1 MRTRMSASRTHTH
14 AGLACAHAVL
24 ARLYFLAPVHENDVS
39 ASTYGHCPG
48 SFLRLACARCRL
60 FGSLQCWWKM
70 MVCDKGGVWQSVGE
84 RWCET
89 DVVCDK
95 DVCVCV
101 KDGVKDGVWQRWC
114 VTKCW
119 WKMVWERCC
128 VTKMCVCVTKMCVK
142 DGVWQSVGER
152 WCGRR
157 GAEEEEEAEEDNTG
171 DADLKTR
178 TPHNFVGKNQKSGWR
193 VFYLLNGMCLSQPSS
208 LYQRCFLFPLLK
220 GPGFPTVFLEN
231 FPIFEGFLRAKCF
244 PTVKARAQGC
254 KKIKIK

>member
-1 MRTRMSASRTHTH
+1 
-14 AGLACAHAVL
+14 
-24 ARLYFLAPVHENDVS
+24 
-39 ASTYGHCPG
+39 
-48 SFLRLACARCRL
+48 
-60 FGSLQCWWKM
+60 
-70 MVCDKGGVWQSVGE
+70 
-84 RWCET
+84 
-89 DVVCDK
+89 
-95 DVCVCV
+95 
-101 KDGVKDGVWQRWC
+101 
-114 VTKCW
+114 
-119 WKMVWERCC
+119 MVWERCC
-128 VTKMCVCVTKMCVK
+128 VTKMCLWQRCCVK

-157 GAEEEEEAEEDNTG
+157 GAEEEEAEEDNTG

-244 PTVKARAQGC
+244 PTVSARAQGC
-254 KKIKIK
+254 KKIKIKYNKIKSRRQTHTPGKNTGDRTLQICIKHAMCFSQWYVPVLFVLFLFYFFLPGGPGEEPLEFLPPEVP